1 MNVKW
6 GFPIVRLILAFISTT
21 AFFLSSGYVED
32 FYTRDQNEIDLKLL
46 YENDV
51 DKVIVARS
59 LSSPLL
65 QKEHQVIEKHLGKEN
80 VTNAFGNID
89 DNFLDVSKNVPV
101 QRDQFK
107 KFGLLEIPENNNY
120 LKLVPDKRLENVA
133 SSLPK
138 NGNEIALTSYQADCY
153 MKYGYRDNDNQ
164 TVKLNSLDDLIGK
177 KLERFTIVG
186 IFENPSFK
194 EGGVSKDYIVKKY
207 GKEETY
213 VNENLPNYNPLEGY
227 FIIGNNVYSSFNESN
242 MKNEYMGTSD
252 GVYITLPKD
261 ENESLKLL
269 NELNKEKEKDLSDI
283 SFYTPYLS
291 ISRKGQYLMGITD
304 PITALIFPQ
313 SILLNRSL
321 SIVLMVVFSILSL
334 VFYPLSIQK
343 ERQNWNQ
350 TKSWKYYLFSSLILI
365 GGSLLLSGVGLWT
378 MFHILNE
385 QLGCLFFMINPWF
398 VLAYIGQAIL
408 LSLVGIGTSLLMD
421 KFKENGIIHKSISH
435 QEELSIYSHGDDAFP
450 QQGATS

>member
-1 MNVKW
+1 MNAKG
-6 GFPIVRLILAFISTT
+6 GFRVVRLVLAFISST

-51 DKVIVARS
+51 DKAIVTRS

-65 QKEHQVIEKHLGKEN
+65 KKEHQVIEKHLGKEN
-80 VTNAFGNID
+80 ITNTFGRID
-89 DNFLDVSKNVPV
+89 DNFLDTSKNTPT
-101 QRDQFK
+101 QNDHFK
-107 KFGLLEIPENNNY
+107 NFGLLEIPQNNNY
-120 LKLVPDKRLENVA
+120 LKLVPDKRLENVV

-138 NGNEIALTSYQADCY
+138 NENEIALTSYQADCY

-164 TVKLNSLDDLIGK
+164 TVKLNSLEDLIGK
-177 KLERFTIVG
+177 KLERFTIIG
-186 IFENPSFK
+186 IFESPSFK

-213 VNENLPNYNPLEGY
+213 VNENLPDYNPLEDY
-227 FIIGNNVYSSFNESN
+227 FIIGNNVYSSFNEAN

-252 GVYITLPKD
+252 GVYIALPKD

-269 NELNKEKEKDLSDI
+269 NELNKGKEKHISDI

-313 SILLNRSL
+313 SIILNRSL
-321 SIVLMVVFSILSL
+321 SIVLMVAFSILSL
-334 VFYPLSIQK
+334 VFYPLCIQK
-343 ERQNWNQ
+343 ERQNWSQ
-350 TKSWKYYLFSSLILI
+350 TKSWKYYLFSSLILT
-365 GGSLLLSGVGLWT
+365 GGSLLLSGAGLWII
-378 MFHILNE
+378 FQILNE

-408 LSLVGIGTSLLMD
+408 LSLVGVGISLLMD

-435 QEELSIYSHGDDAFP
+435 
-450 QQGATS
+450 

>member
-1 MNVKW
+1 MNVKK
-6 GFPIVRLILAFISTT
+6 GSLRIVRLILAFISTT

-65 QKEHQVIEKHLGKEN
+65 QKKHQVIEKHLGKEN

-213 VNENLPNYNPLEGY
+213 VNENLPDYNPLEGY
-227 FIIGNNVYSSFNESN
+227 FIIGNNVYSSFNETN
-242 MKNEYMGTSD
+242 AKNEYMGTSD

-261 ENESLKLL
+261 GNESLKLL
-269 NELNKEKEKDLSDI
+269 NELNKEKHISDI

-334 VFYPLSIQK
+334 VFYPLCVQK
-343 ERQNWNQ
+343 ERQNWSQ
-350 TKSWKYYLFSSLILI
+350 TKSWKYYLLSSLILT

>member
-6 GFPIVRLILAFISTT
+6 GFRIVRLILAFISTT

-32 FYTRDQNEIDLKLL
+32 FYTRNQNEIDLKLL

-51 DKVIVARS
+51 DKVIVART

-65 QKEHQVIEKHLGKEN
+65 QKEHQLIEKHLGKEN
-80 VTNAFGNID
+80 VTNTFRHID
-89 DNFLDVSKNVPV
+89 DNFLDVSKNVSV
-101 QRDQFK
+101 QSDQFK
-107 KFGLLEIPENNNY
+107 KFGLLEIPQNNNY

-138 NGNEIALTSYQADCY
+138 NENEIALTSYQADCY
-153 MKYGYRDNDNQ
+153 MKYGYRDNDNK
-164 TVKLNSLDDLIGK
+164 TVELNSLEDLIGK
-177 KLERFTIVG
+177 KLERFTIIG

-269 NELNKEKEKDLSDI
+269 NELNKEKEKDLSDV

-334 VFYPLSIQK
+334 VFYPLCVQK

-385 QLGCLFFMINPWF
+385 QLGRLFFMINPWF

-408 LSLVGIGTSLLMD
+408 LSLVGVGISLLMD

-435 QEELSIYSHGDDAFP
+435 
-450 QQGATS
+450 

>member
-1 MNVKW
+1 M
-6 GFPIVRLILAFISTT
+6 RLILAFISTA

-51 DKVIVARS
+51 DKVIVARI

-80 VTNAFGNID
+80 VTNTFGHID
-89 DNFLDVSKNVPV
+89 DNFLDVNKNTPT
-101 QRDQFK
+101 QNDHFK
-107 KFGLLEIPENNNY
+107 NFGLLEIPQNNNY

-138 NGNEIALTSYQADCY
+138 NENEIALTSYQADCY

-164 TVKLNSLDDLIGK
+164 TVKLNSLEDLIGK
-177 KLERFTIVG
+177 KLERFTIIG

-207 GKEETY
+207 GKGETY
-213 VNENLPNYNPLEGY
+213 VDENLPNYNPLEGY
-227 FIIGNNVYSSFNESN
+227 FIIGNNVYSSFNETN
-242 MKNEYMGTSD
+242 VKNEYTGTSD

-269 NELNKEKEKDLSDI
+269 NELNKEKHISDI

-321 SIVLMVVFSILSL
+321 SIVVMVALGILSL
-334 VFYPLSIQK
+334 VFYPLCIQK
-343 ERQNWNQ
+343 ERQNWSQ
-350 TKSWKYYLFSSLILI
+350 TKSWKYYLFTSLILT
-365 GGSLLLSGVGLWT
+365 GGSLLLSGAGLWI

-408 LSLVGIGTSLLMD
+408 LSLVGIGISLLMD
-421 KFKENGIIHKSISH
+421 KFKENGIIRKSISH
-435 QEELSIYSHGDDAFP
+435 
-450 QQGATS
+450 

>member
-1 MNVKW
+1 MNVKRRNIR
-6 GFPIVRLILAFISTT
+6 IVRLILAFISTT

-65 QKEHQVIEKHLGKEN
+65 QKEHQVIEKYLGKKN
-80 VTNAFGNID
+80 VTNTFGHID
-89 DNFLDVSKNVPV
+89 DNFLDVNKNTPT
-101 QRDQFK
+101 QNNHFK
-107 KFGLLEIPENNNY
+107 NFGLLEIPQNNNY

-138 NGNEIALTSYQADCY
+138 NENEIALTSYQADCY

-164 TVKLNSLDDLIGK
+164 TVKLNSLEDLIGK
-177 KLERFTIVG
+177 KLERFTIIG
-186 IFENPSFK
+186 IFESPSFK

-213 VNENLPNYNPLEGY
+213 VNENLPDYNPLEGY
-227 FIIGNNVYSSFNESN
+227 FIIGNNVYSSFNETN
-242 MKNEYMGTSD
+242 VKNEYMGTSD
-252 GVYITLPKD
+252 GVYITLSKD

-269 NELNKEKEKDLSDI
+269 NELNKEKEKHLSDI

-313 SILLNRSL
+313 SILLNRLL
-321 SIVLMVVFSILSL
+321 SIVLMIAFGILSL
-334 VFYPLSIQK
+334 VFYPLGILK
-343 ERQNWNQ
+343 EKQNWSQ
-350 TKSWKYYLFSSLILI
+350 TKSWKYYLFSSLILT
-365 GGSLLLSGVGLWT
+365 GGSLLLSGAGLWI

-408 LSLVGIGTSLLMD
+408 LSLVGVGISLLMD
-421 KFKENGIIHKSISH
+421 KFKENGIIRKSISH
-435 QEELSIYSHGDDAFP
+435 
-450 QQGATS
+450 

>member
-1 MNVKW
+1 M
-6 GFPIVRLILAFISTT
+6 RLILAFISTT
-21 AFFLSSGYVED
+21 AFFLSSGYVEF

-51 DKVIVARS
+51 DKVIVART

-80 VTNAFGNID
+80 VANTFGHID

-107 KFGLLEIPENNNY
+107 KFGLLEIPQNNNY

-138 NGNEIALTSYQADCY
+138 NENEIALTSYQADCY

-164 TVKLNSLDDLIGK
+164 TVKLNSLEDLIGK

-343 ERQNWNQ
+343 ERQNWSQ
-350 TKSWKYYLFSSLILI
+350 TKSWKYYLFSSLILT

-408 LSLVGIGTSLLMD
+408 LSLVGVGISLLMD

-435 QEELSIYSHGDDAFP
+435 
-450 QQGATS
+450 

>member
-6 GFPIVRLILAFISTT
+6 GFRIVRLILAFISTT

-32 FYTRDQNEIDLKLL
+32 FYTRNQNEIDLKLL

-80 VTNAFGNID
+80 VANTFGHID

-101 QRDQFK
+101 QSDQFK
-107 KFGLLEIPENNNY
+107 KFGLLEIPQNNNY

-138 NGNEIALTSYQADCY
+138 NENEIALTSYQADCY

-164 TVKLNSLDDLIGK
+164 TVKLNSLEDLIGK

-194 EGGVSKDYIVKKY
+194 EGDVSKDYIVKKY

-227 FIIGNNVYSSFNESN
+227 FIIGKNVYSSFNESN

-435 QEELSIYSHGDDAFP
+435 
-450 QQGATS
+450 

>member
-6 GFPIVRLILAFISTT
+6 GLRIVRLILAFISTA

-80 VTNAFGNID
+80 VTNTFGHID
-89 DNFLDVSKNVPV
+89 DNFLDVNKNTPT
-101 QRDQFK
+101 QNDHFK
-107 KFGLLEIPENNNY
+107 NFGLLEIPQNNNY

-138 NGNEIALTSYQADCY
+138 NENEIALTSYQADCY

-164 TVKLNSLDDLIGK
+164 TVKLNSLEDLIGK
-177 KLERFTIVG
+177 KLERFTIIG

-207 GKEETY
+207 GKGETY
-213 VNENLPNYNPLEGY
+213 VDENLPNYNPLEGY
-227 FIIGNNVYSSFNESN
+227 FIIGNNVYSSFNETN
-242 MKNEYMGTSD
+242 VKNEYMGTSD

-269 NELNKEKEKDLSDI
+269 NELNKEKHISDI
-283 SFYTPYLS
+283 SFYTPYLG

-321 SIVLMVVFSILSL
+321 SIVLMVAFGILSL
-334 VFYPLSIQK
+334 VFYPLGIQK
-343 ERQNWNQ
+343 ERQNWSQ
-350 TKSWKYYLFSSLILI
+350 TKSWKYYLFTSLILT
-365 GGSLLLSGVGLWT
+365 GGSLLLSGAGLWI

-408 LSLVGIGTSLLMD
+408 LSLVGVGISLLMD

-435 QEELSIYSHGDDAFP
+435 
-450 QQGATS
+450 

>member
-6 GFPIVRLILAFISTT
+6 GLRIVRLILAFISTT

-32 FYTRDQNEIDLKLL
+32 FYTRNQNEIDLKLL

-65 QKEHQVIEKHLGKEN
+65 QKEHHVIEKHLGKEN
-80 VTNAFGNID
+80 VTNTFGHID
-89 DNFLDVSKNVPV
+89 DNFLDVSKNVSV
-101 QRDQFK
+101 QSDQFK
-107 KFGLLEIPENNNY
+107 KFGLLEIPQNNNY

-138 NGNEIALTSYQADCY
+138 NENEIALTSYQADCY

-164 TVKLNSLDDLIGK
+164 TVKLNSLEDLIGK
-177 KLERFTIVG
+177 KLERFTIIG

-213 VNENLPNYNPLEGY
+213 VNENLPDYNPLEGY
-227 FIIGNNVYSSFNESN
+227 FIIGNNVYSSFNETN
-242 MKNEYMGTSD
+242 VKNEYMGTSD

-269 NELNKEKEKDLSDI
+269 NELNKEKHISDI

-321 SIVLMVVFSILSL
+321 SIVLMVAFGILSL
-334 VFYPLSIQK
+334 VFYPLDIQK
-343 ERQNWNQ
+343 ERQNWSQ
-350 TKSWKYYLFSSLILI
+350 TKSWKYYFFSSLILT
-365 GGSLLLSGVGLWT
+365 GGSLLLSGAGLWI

-408 LSLVGIGTSLLMD
+408 LSLVGAGIPLLMD
-421 KFKENGIIHKSISH
+421 KFKENGIIRKSISH
-435 QEELSIYSHGDDAFP
+435 QEEPSIYSHGDDAFP

>member
-1 MNVKW
+1 M
-6 GFPIVRLILAFISTT
+6 RLILAFISTT

-227 FIIGNNVYSSFNESN
+227 FIIGNNVYSSFNETN
-242 MKNEYMGTSD
+242 AKNEYMGTSD

-261 ENESLKLL
+261 GNESLKLL
-269 NELNKEKEKDLSDI
+269 NELNKEKHISDI

-334 VFYPLSIQK
+334 VFYPLCVQK
-343 ERQNWNQ
+343 ERQNWSQ
-350 TKSWKYYLFSSLILI
+350 TKSWKYYLLSSLILT

-435 QEELSIYSHGDDAFP
+435 
-450 QQGATS
+450 

>member
-6 GFPIVRLILAFISTT
+6 GLRIVRLILTFISTA

-32 FYTRDQNEIDLKLL
+32 FYTRNQNEIYLKLL

-65 QKEHQVIEKHLGKEN
+65 QKEHQVIEKYLGKEN
-80 VTNAFGNID
+80 FTNTFGHID
-89 DNFLDVSKNVPV
+89 DNFLDVNKNTPT
-101 QRDQFK
+101 QNDHFK
-107 KFGLLEIPENNNY
+107 NFGLLEIPQNNNY

-138 NGNEIALTSYQADCY
+138 NENEIALTSYQADCY

-164 TVKLNSLDDLIGK
+164 TVKLNSLEDLIGK
-177 KLERFTIVG
+177 KLERFTIIG

-207 GKEETY
+207 GKGETY
-213 VNENLPNYNPLEGY
+213 VDENLPNYNPLEGY
-227 FIIGNNVYSSFNESN
+227 FIIGNNVYSSFNETN
-242 MKNEYMGTSD
+242 VKNEYMGTSD

-261 ENESLKLL
+261 EKESLKLL
-269 NELNKEKEKDLSDI
+269 NELNKEKHISDI

-321 SIVLMVVFSILSL
+321 SIVLMVAFGILSL
-334 VFYPLSIQK
+334 VFYPLGIQK
-343 ERQNWNQ
+343 ERQNWSQ
-350 TKSWKYYLFSSLILI
+350 TKSWKYYLFTSLILT
-365 GGSLLLSGVGLWT
+365 GGSLLLSGAGLWI

-408 LSLVGIGTSLLMD
+408 LSLVGVGMSLLMD

-435 QEELSIYSHGDDAFP
+435 
-450 QQGATS
+450 

>member
-6 GFPIVRLILAFISTT
+6 GLRIVRLILAFISTT

-51 DKVIVARS
+51 DKVIVART

-80 VTNAFGNID
+80 VTNTFGHID
-89 DNFLDVSKNVPV
+89 DNFLDVNKNTPT
-101 QRDQFK
+101 QNDHFK
-107 KFGLLEIPENNNY
+107 NFGLLEIPQNNNY

-133 SSLPK
+133 SFLPK
-138 NGNEIALTSYQADCY
+138 NENEIALTSYQADCY

-164 TVKLNSLDDLIGK
+164 TVKLNSLEDLIGK
-177 KLERFTIVG
+177 KLERFTIIG

-213 VNENLPNYNPLEGY
+213 VNENLPDYNPLEGY
-227 FIIGNNVYSSFNESN
+227 FIIGNNVYSSFNETN
-242 MKNEYMGTSD
+242 VKNEYMGTSD
-252 GVYITLPKD
+252 GVYIALPKD

-269 NELNKEKEKDLSDI
+269 NKLNEEKEKNISDI

-321 SIVLMVVFSILSL
+321 SIVLMVAFGILSL
-334 VFYPLSIQK
+334 VFYPFGIQK
-343 ERQNWNQ
+343 ERQNWSQ
-350 TKSWKYYLFSSLILI
+350 IKSWKYYLFTSLILT
-365 GGSLLLSGVGLWT
+365 GGSLLLSGAGLWI

-435 QEELSIYSHGDDAFP
+435 QEEPSIYSHGDDAFP

>member
-1 MNVKW
+1 MNAKG
-6 GFPIVRLILAFISTT
+6 GFRVVRLVLAFISST

-51 DKVIVARS
+51 DKAIVTRS

-65 QKEHQVIEKHLGKEN
+65 KKEHQVIEKHLGKEN
-80 VTNAFGNID
+80 ITNTFGRID
-89 DNFLDVSKNVPV
+89 DNFLDTSKNTPT
-101 QRDQFK
+101 QNDHFK
-107 KFGLLEIPENNNY
+107 NFGLLEIPQNNNY
-120 LKLVPDKRLENVA
+120 LKLVPDKRLENVV

-138 NGNEIALTSYQADCY
+138 NENEIALTSYQADCY

-164 TVKLNSLDDLIGK
+164 TVKLNSLEDLIGK
-177 KLERFTIVG
+177 KLERFTIIG
-186 IFENPSFK
+186 IFESPSFK

-213 VNENLPNYNPLEGY
+213 VNENLPDYNPLEDY
-227 FIIGNNVYSSFNESN
+227 FIIGNNVYSSFNEAN

-252 GVYITLPKD
+252 GVYIALPKD

-269 NELNKEKEKDLSDI
+269 NELNKGKEKHISDI

-313 SILLNRSL
+313 SIILNRSL
-321 SIVLMVVFSILSL
+321 SIVLMVAFSILSL
-334 VFYPLSIQK
+334 VFYPLCIQK
-343 ERQNWNQ
+343 ERQNWSQ
-350 TKSWKYYLFSSLILI
+350 TKSWKYYLFSSLILT
-365 GGSLLLSGVGLWT
+365 GGSLLLSGAGLWI

-408 LSLVGIGTSLLMD
+408 LSLVGVGISLLMD

-435 QEELSIYSHGDDAFP
+435 
-450 QQGATS
+450 

>member
-1 MNVKW
+1 M
-6 GFPIVRLILAFISTT
+6 AFISTT

-435 QEELSIYSHGDDAFP
+435 
-450 QQGATS
+450 

>member
-6 GFPIVRLILAFISTT
+6 GFRIVRLILAFISTT

-32 FYTRDQNEIDLKLL
+32 FYTRNQNEIDLKLL

-51 DKVIVARS
+51 DKVIVART

-65 QKEHQVIEKHLGKEN
+65 QKEHQLIEKHLGKEN
-80 VTNAFGNID
+80 VTNTFGHID
-89 DNFLDVSKNVPV
+89 DNFLDVSKNVSV
-101 QRDQFK
+101 QSDQFK
-107 KFGLLEIPENNNY
+107 KFGLLEIPQNNNY

-138 NGNEIALTSYQADCY
+138 NENEIALTSYQADCY

-164 TVKLNSLDDLIGK
+164 TIKLNSLDDLIGK
-177 KLERFTIVG
+177 KLDRFTIIG
-186 IFENPSFK
+186 IFENLSFK

-213 VNENLPNYNPLEGY
+213 VNENLPDYNPLEGY
-227 FIIGNNVYSSFNESN
+227 FIIGNNVYSSFNETN
-242 MKNEYMGTSD
+242 AKNEYMGTSD

-261 ENESLKLL
+261 GNESLKLL
-269 NELNKEKEKDLSDI
+269 NELNKEKHISDI

-291 ISRKGQYLMGITD
+291 ISRRGQYLMGITD

-334 VFYPLSIQK
+334 VFYPLCVQK
-343 ERQNWNQ
+343 ERQNWSQ
-350 TKSWKYYLFSSLILI
+350 TKSWKYYLLSSLILT

-435 QEELSIYSHGDDAFP
+435 
-450 QQGATS
+450 

>member
-6 GFPIVRLILAFISTT
+6 GLRIVRLILAFISTV

-80 VTNAFGNID
+80 VTNTFGHID
-89 DNFLDVSKNVPV
+89 DNFLDVNKNTPT
-101 QRDQFK
+101 QNDHFK
-107 KFGLLEIPENNNY
+107 NFGLLEIPQNNNY

-138 NGNEIALTSYQADCY
+138 NENEIALTSYQANCY

-164 TVKLNSLDDLIGK
+164 TVKLNSLEDLIGK
-177 KLERFTIVG
+177 KLERFTIIG

-213 VNENLPNYNPLEGY
+213 VNENLPDYNPLEGY
-227 FIIGNNVYSSFNESN
+227 FIIGNNVYSSFNETN
-242 MKNEYMGTSD
+242 VKNEYMGTSD

-269 NELNKEKEKDLSDI
+269 NELNKEKHISDI

-321 SIVLMVVFSILSL
+321 SIVLMVAFGILSL
-334 VFYPLSIQK
+334 VFYPLGIQK
-343 ERQNWNQ
+343 EKQNWNQ
-350 TKSWKYYLFSSLILI
+350 TKSWKYYLFTSLILT
-365 GGSLLLSGVGLWT
+365 GGSLLLSGAGLWI

-408 LSLVGIGTSLLMD
+408 LSLVGIGISLLMD
-421 KFKENGIIHKSISH
+421 KFKENGIIRKSISH
-435 QEELSIYSHGDDAFP
+435 
-450 QQGATS
+450 

>member
-1 MNVKW
+1 M
-6 GFPIVRLILAFISTT
+6 RLILAFISTT
-21 AFFLSSGYVED
+21 AFFLSSGYVEF

-51 DKVIVARS
+51 DKVIVART

-80 VTNAFGNID
+80 VANTFGHID

-138 NGNEIALTSYQADCY
+138 NENEIALTSYQADCY

-164 TVKLNSLDDLIGK
+164 TVKLNSLEDLIGK

-343 ERQNWNQ
+343 ERQNWSQ
-350 TKSWKYYLFSSLILI
+350 TKSWKYYLFSSLILT

-408 LSLVGIGTSLLMD
+408 LSLVGVGISLLMD

-435 QEELSIYSHGDDAFP
+435 
-450 QQGATS
+450 

>member
-1 MNVKW
+1 M
-6 GFPIVRLILAFISTT
+6 RLILAFISTT

-32 FYTRDQNEIDLKLL
+32 FYTRNQNEIDLKLL

-80 VTNAFGNID
+80 VTNTFGHID

-408 LSLVGIGTSLLMD
+408 LSLVGVGISLLMD

-435 QEELSIYSHGDDAFP
+435 
-450 QQGATS
+450 

>member
-6 GFPIVRLILAFISTT
+6 GFRIVRLILAFISTT

-32 FYTRDQNEIDLKLL
+32 FYTRNQNEIDLKLL

-51 DKVIVARS
+51 DKVIVART

-80 VTNAFGNID
+80 VANTFGHID

-164 TVKLNSLDDLIGK
+164 TVKLNSLEDLIGK
-177 KLERFTIVG
+177 KLERFTIIG

-261 ENESLKLL
+261 GNESLKLL

-334 VFYPLSIQK
+334 VFYPLCVQK
-343 ERQNWNQ
+343 ERQNWSQ

-408 LSLVGIGTSLLMD
+408 LSLVGVGISLLMD

-435 QEELSIYSHGDDAFP
+435 
-450 QQGATS
+450 

>member
-6 GFPIVRLILAFISTT
+6 GLRIVRLILAFISTT

-65 QKEHQVIEKHLGKEN
+65 QKEHQVIEKYLGKEN
-80 VTNAFGNID
+80 VTNTFGHID
-89 DNFLDVSKNVPV
+89 DNFLDVSKNTPT
-101 QRDQFK
+101 QNDHFK
-107 KFGLLEIPENNNY
+107 NFGLLEIPQNNNY
-120 LKLVPDKRLENVA
+120 LKLVPDKRLESVA
-133 SSLPK
+133 SYLPK
-138 NGNEIALTSYQADCY
+138 NENEIALTSYQADCY

-164 TVKLNSLDDLIGK
+164 TVKLNSLEDLIGK
-177 KLERFTIVG
+177 KLERFTIIG

-213 VNENLPNYNPLEGY
+213 VNENLPDYNPLEGY
-227 FIIGNNVYSSFNESN
+227 FIIGNNVYSSFNETN
-242 MKNEYMGTSD
+242 VKNEYMGTSD

-269 NELNKEKEKDLSDI
+269 NELNKEKEKHLSDI

-291 ISRKGQYLMGITD
+291 ISRKGQYLIGITD

-313 SILLNRSL
+313 SIILNRSL
-321 SIVLMVVFSILSL
+321 SIVLMVAFSILSL
-334 VFYPLSIQK
+334 VFYPLCIQK
-343 ERQNWNQ
+343 ERQNWSQ
-350 TKSWKYYLFSSLILI
+350 TKSWKYYLFSSLILT
-365 GGSLLLSGVGLWT
+365 GGSLLLSGAGLWI

-408 LSLVGIGTSLLMD
+408 LSLVGVGISLLMD

-435 QEELSIYSHGDDAFP
+435 QEEPSIYSHGDDAFP
-450 QQGATS
+450 QQ

>member
-6 GFPIVRLILAFISTT
+6 GFRIVRLILAFISTT

-32 FYTRDQNEIDLKLL
+32 FYTRNQNEIDLKLL

-51 DKVIVARS
+51 DKVIVART

-80 VTNAFGNID
+80 VANTFGHID
-89 DNFLDVSKNVPV
+89 DNFLDVSKNVSV
-101 QRDQFK
+101 QSDQFK
-107 KFGLLEIPENNNY
+107 KFGLLEIPQNNNY

-138 NGNEIALTSYQADCY
+138 NENEIALTSYQADCY

-291 ISRKGQYLMGITD
+291 ISRRGQYLMGITD

-408 LSLVGIGTSLLMD
+408 LSLVGVGISLLMD

-435 QEELSIYSHGDDAFP
+435 
-450 QQGATS
+450 

>member
-6 GFPIVRLILAFISTT
+6 GLRIVRLILAFISTA

-80 VTNAFGNID
+80 VTNTFGHID
-89 DNFLDVSKNVPV
+89 DNLLDVNKNTPT
-101 QRDQFK
+101 QNDHFK
-107 KFGLLEIPENNNY
+107 NFGLLEIPQNNNY

-138 NGNEIALTSYQADCY
+138 NENEIALTSYQADCY

-164 TVKLNSLDDLIGK
+164 TVKLNSLEDLIGK
-177 KLERFTIVG
+177 KLERFTIIG

-207 GKEETY
+207 GKGETY
-213 VNENLPNYNPLEGY
+213 VDENLPNYNPLEGY
-227 FIIGNNVYSSFNESN
+227 FIIGNNVYSSFNETN
-242 MKNEYMGTSD
+242 VKNEYMGTSD

-269 NELNKEKEKDLSDI
+269 NELNKEKHISDI
-283 SFYTPYLS
+283 SFYTPYLG

-321 SIVLMVVFSILSL
+321 SIVVMVAFSILSL
-334 VFYPLSIQK
+334 VFYPLGIQK
-343 ERQNWNQ
+343 ERQNWSQ
-350 TKSWKYYLFSSLILI
+350 TKSWKYYLFSSLILT
-365 GGSLLLSGVGLWT
+365 GGSLLLSGAGLWI

-408 LSLVGIGTSLLMD
+408 LSLVGVGISLLMD
-421 KFKENGIIHKSISH
+421 KFKENGIIRKSISH
-435 QEELSIYSHGDDAFP
+435 
-450 QQGATS
+450 

>member
-6 GFPIVRLILAFISTT
+6 GFRIVRLILAFISTT

-32 FYTRDQNEIDLKLL
+32 FYTRNQNEIDLKLL

-51 DKVIVARS
+51 DKVIVART

-80 VTNAFGNID
+80 VANTFGHID
-89 DNFLDVSKNVPV
+89 DNFLDVSKNVSV
-101 QRDQFK
+101 QSDQFK
-107 KFGLLEIPENNNY
+107 KFGLLEIPQNNNY
-120 LKLVPDKRLENVA
+120 LKLIPDKRLENVA

-153 MKYGYRDNDNQ
+153 MKYGYRDNDNK
-164 TVKLNSLDDLIGK
+164 TVELNSLEDLIGK

-213 VNENLPNYNPLEGY
+213 VNENLPDYNPLEGY
-227 FIIGNNVYSSFNESN
+227 FIIGNNVYSSFNETN
-242 MKNEYMGTSD
+242 AKNEYMGTSD

-291 ISRKGQYLMGITD
+291 ISRKEQYLMGITD

-321 SIVLMVVFSILSL
+321 SMVLMVVFSILSL

-408 LSLVGIGTSLLMD
+408 LSLVGVGISLLMD

-435 QEELSIYSHGDDAFP
+435 
-450 QQGATS
+450 

>member
-6 GFPIVRLILAFISTT
+6 GLRIVRLILAFISTT

-51 DKVIVARS
+51 DKVIVART

-80 VTNAFGNID
+80 VTNTFGHID
-89 DNFLDVSKNVPV
+89 DNFLDVSKNVSV
-101 QRDQFK
+101 QSDQFK
-107 KFGLLEIPENNNY
+107 KFGLLETPQNNNY

-133 SSLPK
+133 SFLPK
-138 NGNEIALTSYQADCY
+138 NENEIALTSYQADCY

-164 TVKLNSLDDLIGK
+164 TVKLNSLEDLIGK
-177 KLERFTIVG
+177 KIERFTIIG

-213 VNENLPNYNPLEGY
+213 VNENLPDYNPLEGY
-227 FIIGNNVYSSFNESN
+227 FIIGNNVYSSFNETN
-242 MKNEYMGTSD
+242 VKNEYMGTSD

-269 NELNKEKEKDLSDI
+269 NELNKEKHLSDI

-321 SIVLMVVFSILSL
+321 SIVLMIVFSILSL
-334 VFYPLSIQK
+334 VFYPLCIQK
-343 ERQNWNQ
+343 ERQNWSQ
-350 TKSWKYYLFSSLILI
+350 TKSWKYYLFSSLILT
-365 GGSLLLSGVGLWT
+365 GGSLLLSGAGLWI

-408 LSLVGIGTSLLMD
+408 LSLVGVGISLLMD
-421 KFKENGIIHKSISH
+421 KFKENGIIRKSISH
-435 QEELSIYSHGDDAFP
+435 
-450 QQGATS
+450 

>member
-1 MNVKW
+1 MNVKK
-6 GFPIVRLILAFISTT
+6 GSLRIVRLILAFISTT

-65 QKEHQVIEKHLGKEN
+65 QKKHQVIEKHLGKEN

-213 VNENLPNYNPLEGY
+213 VNENLPDYNPLEGY
-227 FIIGNNVYSSFNESN
+227 FIIGNNVYSSFNETN
-242 MKNEYMGTSD
+242 AKNEYMGTSD

-261 ENESLKLL
+261 GNESLKLL
-269 NELNKEKEKDLSDI
+269 NELNKEKHISDI

-334 VFYPLSIQK
+334 VFYPLCVQK
-343 ERQNWNQ
+343 ERQNWSQ
-350 TKSWKYYLFSSLILI
+350 TKSWKYYLLSSLILT

-435 QEELSIYSHGDDAFP
+435 
-450 QQGATS
+450 

>member
-6 GFPIVRLILAFISTT
+6 GLRIVRLILAFISTT

-51 DKVIVARS
+51 DKVIVART

-80 VTNAFGNID
+80 VTNTFGHID
-89 DNFLDVSKNVPV
+89 DNFLDVNKNTPT
-101 QRDQFK
+101 QNDHFK
-107 KFGLLEIPENNNY
+107 NFGLLEIPQNNNY

-133 SSLPK
+133 SFLPK
-138 NGNEIALTSYQADCY
+138 NENEIALTSYQADCY

-164 TVKLNSLDDLIGK
+164 TVKLNSLEDLIGK
-177 KLERFTIVG
+177 KLERFTIIG

-213 VNENLPNYNPLEGY
+213 VNENLPDYNPLEGY
-227 FIIGNNVYSSFNESN
+227 FIIGNNVYSSFNETN
-242 MKNEYMGTSD
+242 VKNEYMGTSD
-252 GVYITLPKD
+252 GVYIALPKD

-269 NELNKEKEKDLSDI
+269 NKLNEEKEKNISDI

-321 SIVLMVVFSILSL
+321 SIVLMVAFGILSL
-334 VFYPLSIQK
+334 VFYPFGIQK
-343 ERQNWNQ
+343 ERQNWSQ
-350 TKSWKYYLFSSLILI
+350 IKSWKYYLFTSLILT
-365 GGSLLLSGVGLWT
+365 GGSLLLSGAGLWI

-435 QEELSIYSHGDDAFP
+435 
-450 QQGATS
+450 

>member
-1 MNVKW
+1 MNAKG
-6 GFPIVRLILAFISTT
+6 GFRVVRLVLAFISST

-51 DKVIVARS
+51 DKAIVTRS

-65 QKEHQVIEKHLGKEN
+65 KKEHQVIEKHLGKEN
-80 VTNAFGNID
+80 ITNTFGRID
-89 DNFLDVSKNVPV
+89 DNFLDTSKNTPT
-101 QRDQFK
+101 QNDHFK
-107 KFGLLEIPENNNY
+107 NFGLLEIPQNNNY
-120 LKLVPDKRLENVA
+120 LKLVPDKRLENVV

-138 NGNEIALTSYQADCY
+138 NENEIALTSYQADCY

-164 TVKLNSLDDLIGK
+164 TVKLNSLEDLIGK
-177 KLERFTIVG
+177 KLERFTIIG
-186 IFENPSFK
+186 IFESPSFK

-213 VNENLPNYNPLEGY
+213 VNENLPDYNPLEDY
-227 FIIGNNVYSSFNESN
+227 FIIGNNVYSSFNEAN

-252 GVYITLPKD
+252 GVYIALPKD

-269 NELNKEKEKDLSDI
+269 NELNKGKEKHISDI

-321 SIVLMVVFSILSL
+321 SIVLMVAFGILSL
-334 VFYPLSIQK
+334 VFYPLGILK
-343 ERQNWNQ
+343 EKQNWSQ
-350 TKSWKYYLFSSLILI
+350 TKSWKYYLFTSLILT
-365 GGSLLLSGVGLWT
+365 GGSLLLSGAGLWI

-408 LSLVGIGTSLLMD
+408 LSLVGVGISLLMD
-421 KFKENGIIHKSISH
+421 KFKENEIIHKSISH
-435 QEELSIYSHGDDAFP
+435 
-450 QQGATS
+450 